1 MSKGLQAIYEY
12 VGDLSRKAAESWFK
26 QQCANPYAS
35 LYLYYRDGELVVS
48 EDLPS
53 SDYELA
59 TGGRLKPG
67 ATIDQQCA
75 RINAIAQ
82 CLPIL
87 PKELCI

>member
-1 MSKGLQAIYEY
+1 
-12 VGDLSRKAAESWFK
+12 
-26 QQCANPYAS
+26 
-35 LYLYYRDGELVVS
+35 VVS